1 MSRARTGT
9 IDRLKNG
16 THGARVTLPDGSRPR
31 LGTFTTKRAAREA
44 IDNCIADIAEAPTSL
59 KALGPAWLDAR
70 ELAGM
75 KSIDSMR
82 SVWATWIA
90 TSPFHDRALK
100 SIQRSDVKRWAMAIF
115 HTRSH
120 STASNALNL
129 LRTFLAE
136 QVDDEK
142 LKSNPAD
149 SVKIPKDEDTDDEW
163 TYLQRAEPVMLERA
177 CTREEWLMASVAWGS
192 GIRQGEQRSLLLA
205 DVHVDGDEP
214 RMVIRYGKPGKSTK
228 ANKVRTVPLF
238 GVALAAM
245 REWLKLLPTYAK
257 TNDRKLVFPTRT
269 GGVRAKGHFFGL
281 ESVGEKTPGKKRQR
295 RDHWLMIVSRSG
307 IGREF
312 RWHDLRHSCATWALC
327 GWWGRR
333 WSLVE
338 VRDLL
343 GHHSVTMTERYAHLA
358 ESALRDAAAEQRAI
372 GHQSAT
378 SFGNPALLHLVA
390 GSGTGRDPEENRA
403 RAPALGRLAAE
414 YEAAAGGSDAVELA
428 RALSALVDGL
438 GSSWARLTAARGG
451 PFVHARAME
460 IVEGILDAESPPAQ
474 PVAAPGRQGA

>member
-16 THGARVTLPDGSRPR
+16 THGARVTLPDGTRPR
-31 LGTFTTKRAAREA
+31 LGTFTTKREAREA
-44 IDNCIADIAEAPTSL
+44 IDSCIADIADAPTSL
-59 KALGPAWLDAR
+59 AALGPAWLDNR

-82 SVWATWIA
+82 SVWSTWIA
-90 TSPFHDRALK
+90 TAPFYNRALK
-100 SIQRSDVKRWAMAIF
+100 SIQRSDVKKWALSIF

-136 QVDDEK
+136 EVDDEK
-142 LKSNPAD
+142 RLKVNPAD
-149 SVKIPKDEDTDDEW
+149 GIKVPEDEDTDDEW
-163 TYLQRAEPVMLERA
+163 TYLQRNEPALIERA

-192 GIRQGEQRSLLLA
+192 GIRQGEQRSLLLP
-205 DVHVDGDEP
+205 DVHVDGEEP

-257 TNDRKLVFPTRT
+257 KNERGLVFPTRT

-281 ESVGEKTPGKKRQR
+281 ETVGEKVPGKKRQR
-295 RDHWLMIVSRSG
+295 RDHWLMLVERSG
-307 IGREF
+307 IGRTF
-312 RWHDLRHSCATWALC
+312 RWHDLRHSCASWALC

-372 GHQSAT
+372 GHHSAT
-378 SFGNPALLHLVA
+378 TSGNPGLLHLVA
-390 GSGTGRDPEENRA
+390 GSGTGRDPEENRV
-403 RAPALGRLAAE
+403 RPPALGRLAAE
-414 YEAAAGGSDAVELA
+414 YEAAAGGSDPLKLES
-428 RALSALVDGL
+428 ALSALVAGL
-438 GSSWARLTAARGG
+438 ATSWATLTAAQGG
-451 PFVHARAME
+451 PLAYVRALD
-460 IVEGILDAESPPAQ
+460 VAEGILDVVDAEGQ
-474 PVAAPGRQGA
+474 PVTRKGVA